1 MSVNI
6 EHTIEKK
13 RFVID
18 TVALI
23 SYFAHIF
30 NIESR
35 ISRQGLSYIDTAFK
49 DYNSKYLIII
59 PSVVFIEIFD
69 KWFRGNNTADEE
81 FRAKFISEVFHPIKL
96 APSIEIRELD
106 IEILES
112 FLDLKDESTNLENR
126 DKIILATAVVLKSS
140 LITSDTKLKVYR
152 DKYQVIPEI
161 IS

>member
-1 MSVNI
+1 VSVNI
-6 EHTIEKK
+6 EDILQKK

-30 NIESR
+30 NVTSK
-35 ISRQGLSYIDTAFK
+35 ISQKGLSYIDMSFK

-59 PSVVFIEIFD
+59 PGVVFIEIFD
-69 KWFRGNNTADEE
+69 KYFGGNSAANKE
-81 FRAKFISEVFHPIKL
+81 FRAKFISEVFNPIKL
-96 APSIEIRELD
+96 APNIEIRELD

-112 FLDLKDESTNLENR
+112 FLDLRDENIKLENR
-126 DKIILATAVVLKSS
+126 DKIILATAVILKSP
-140 LITSDTKLKVYR
+140 LITSDTMLKKYCEKYR
-152 DKYQVIPEI
+152 VIPEI